1 MKKLFGTIAILL
13 AMTTAGHA
21 QKIGVVDTQYI
32 LDNMS
37 EYGIA
42 QDQVDDLAV
51 DWQKEIEILFKEI
64 DEMYK
69 KYQAEAPILPD
80 DEKTRRE
87 ESIIK
92 KEKEAKELQKKRFG
106 KDGDLF
112 KKRQELIQPIQEKV
126 YNAIKDIADGENYI
140 VILDKSA
147 GTTVAYARARYDIS
161 DDVLKK
167 LGYAPGGMGSGQ

>member
-1 MKKLFGTIAILL
+1 MKKLLL
-13 AMTTAGHA
+13 AIAVLLSAITAGHA

-37 EYGIA
+37 EYDIA
-42 QDQVDDLAV
+42 QDQIDDLAV
-51 DWQKEIEILFKEI
+51 DWQQEIEVLFKEI
-64 DEMYK
+64 DGMYK

-112 KKRQELIQPIQEKV
+112 RKRQELIQPIQEKV
-126 YNAIKDIADGENYI
+126 YNAIKEVAEGDNYI

-147 GTTVAYARARYDIS
+147 GTTVAYAKARYDIS

-167 LGYAPGGMGSGQ
+167 LGYTPGGMGTGK